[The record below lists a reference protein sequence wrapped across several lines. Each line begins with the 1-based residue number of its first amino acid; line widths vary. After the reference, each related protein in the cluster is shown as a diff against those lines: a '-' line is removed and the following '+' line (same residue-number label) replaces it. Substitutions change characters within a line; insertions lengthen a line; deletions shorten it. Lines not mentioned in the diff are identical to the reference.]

1 MRGRVLIVAGSDL
14 GGGAGIQADIKTVTA
29 LDGYAATA
37 ITALTAQNTQG
48 VFGVFPIKPD
58 FVRKQIDLVLDDIGA
73 DAIKTGMLYDELII
87 NALADA
93 LEAHGKPTKLVV
105 DPVMLAKGGAP
116 LIDPNAVAALKRRII
131 NLSTIITPNL
141 LEAEKLAGTSIRTV
155 DDMEHAALALLT
167 LGCEAALITGGH
179 LELQVL
185 TDVLAT
191 SRGVQRF
198 RSERIPTK
206 HTHGTGCTLASAI
219 ATSLAQGMQIE
230 EFGGARA
237 RLCPPRDRIG
247 TGLRPRAGA
256 DQPRTYR
263 GVRHGA
269 GPCGVGTGAQFRE
282 GAGQESDRQAPAG
295 QEGGAQARRQGQ
307 AQARLTVDGDPALA
321 FGRRVGRD
329 GKRVQCY
336 AACGERADHAVE
348 RIGTRDH
355 HLLLIG

>member
-1 MRGRVLIVAGSDL
+1 VKGRVLIVAGSDS

-48 VFGVFPIKPD
+48 VFGVFPIKAD
-58 FVRKQIDLVLDDIGA
+58 FVRKQIDLVLEDIGA
-73 DAIKTGMLYDELII
+73 DAVKTGMLYDESII
-87 NALADA
+87 NALADG
-93 LEAHGKPTKLVV
+93 LEHYGKPLKLVV

-141 LEAEKLAGTSIRTV
+141 LEAEKLAGMSIRTV
-155 DDMEHAALALLT
+155 DDMEHAALSLLT

-179 LELQVL
+179 LESQVL

-198 RSERIPTK
+198 RSDRIPTK

-230 EFGGARA
+230 E
-237 RLCPPRDRIG
+237 
-247 TGLRPRAGA
+247 
-256 DQPRTYR
+256 
-263 GVRHGA
+263 
-269 GPCGVGTGAQFRE
+269 
-282 GAGQESDRQAPAG
+282 
-295 QEGGAQARRQGQ
+295 
-307 AQARLTVDGDPALA
+307 
-321 FGRRVGRD
+321 
-329 GKRVQCY
+329 
-336 AACGERADHAVE
+336 AVE
-348 RIGTRDH
+348 RARAYVRRAIETAPNYGRGQGPINHAHTVEFAMGLASAPPAAKTTKAAKPAPKKNKRPVRAPKPKRRAKAKRKRA
-355 HLLLIG
+355 